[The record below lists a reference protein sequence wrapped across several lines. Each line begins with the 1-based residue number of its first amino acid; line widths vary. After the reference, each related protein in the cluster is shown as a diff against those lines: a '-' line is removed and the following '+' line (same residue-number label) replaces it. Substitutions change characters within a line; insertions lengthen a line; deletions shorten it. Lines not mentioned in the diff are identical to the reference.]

1 MRSYENHAL
10 GLNCLTPRKMAT
22 TLLNFRATRMEKKK
36 IDAAASSLSV
46 DRSTLMR
53 HAIDS
58 LLSDLGKEGLVPK
71 VAQPPFLR

>member
-1 MRSYENHAL
+1 MRYSWKHTL
-10 GLNCLTPRKMAT
+10 DLRCLTPEKMTT
-22 TLLNFRATRMEKKK
+22 TLLNFRATRVEKRK
-36 IDAAASSLSV
+36 IDAAAASLSV

-71 VAQPPFLR
+71 VAQAPFLR

>member
-1 MRSYENHAL
+1 M
-10 GLNCLTPRKMAT
+10 TT
-22 TLLNFRATRMEKKK
+22 TLLNFRATRVEKKK
-36 IDAAASSLSV
+36 IDTAAASLCV